1 MNEIISNNSLSK
13 SQEDFILSFNN
24 FLSDD
29 TKKAFILNGYAGTGK
44 TYIISQVI
52 NYLNNHEWFI
62 QFLTPTG
69 RSAKVAN
76 EQLKNNNIKAKT
88 IHRGIYHSS
97 GDIYYCDNQFCSY
110 EKYIS
115 AQNSSEYMDIK
126 KLICPICSKKTEK
139 DVKLFKKRSF
149 ELQSVDNIW
158 SDGNFIDIS
167 QKKKIIFVDES
178 SMVSNSENFSEVSF
192 GSGKILNDLIEY
204 SNIQTN
210 ANNKI
215 VFIGDT
221 AQLTPIDMSF
231 SPALSPKYL
240 ENNFD
245 INSNISNLTEVF
257 RQEKES
263 GILNNAT
270 RFRNYIS
277 DKQFLDLSFKT
288 ENFEDLEDLEDNII
302 ERFSTLYNNQDLDSC
317 VLITHSTKNT
327 NFYNTEIRKKIFNV
341 DEDIKLLNGER
352 LICVENNYFNEIFNG
367 EFITITSLGSFSERT
382 RNIRPTEQ
390 EKREYI
396 EQNGIDSKSA
406 DKIEKI
412 PVKLTFQ
419 KATIQYFDNSGKI
432 NEKDIVLNLSILN
445 SNDRALNR
453 LTRRAMYVD
462 LLIRLN
468 KKSLNKDDFSDPE
481 FSSLVVKYGYSIV
494 CHKAQGGEWNNVMID
509 FSTHDT
515 LNKNTEDYFR
525 WCYTAITRARQ
536 KNFFINTPES
546 VNKEE
551 IDKIKELQRVLDSF

>member
-24 FLSDD
+24 FVSNDN
-29 TKKAFILNGYAGTGK
+29 KQAFILNGYAGTGK
-44 TYIISQVI
+44 TFITSQII
-52 NYLNNHEWFI
+52 NYLYEQDWRI
-62 QFLTPTG
+62 YFLTPTG

-76 EQLKNNNIKAKT
+76 DQLKNDGVKATT
-88 IHRGIYHSS
+88 IHRGIYFSS
-97 GDIYYCDNQFCSY
+97 NDIFFCGKDFCSFENFEGDGSGY
-110 EKYIS
+110 FIDK
-115 AQNSSEYMDIK
+115 QNP
-126 KLICPICSKKTEK
+126 ICPICKENSDKK
-139 DVKLFKKRSF
+139 VKLFKKRRF
-149 ELQSVDNIW
+149 ELKNVDIEKIE
-158 SDGNFIDIS
+158 DGTRDIS
-167 QKKKIIFVDES
+167 RFKKLIFVDES
-178 SMVSNSENFSEVSF
+178 SMVSNQKNISEVSF
-192 GSGKILNDLIEY
+192 GSGKILNDLIEF

-210 ANNKI
+210 SNNKI

-240 ENNFD
+240 EKNFD
-245 INSNISNLTEVF
+245 IISNISNLTEVF

-263 GILNNAT
+263 GILDNAT

-288 ENFEDLEDLEDNII
+288 ENFEDLENIEDNVI

-327 NFYNTEIRKKIFNV
+327 NFYNAEIRKKIFNI

-367 EFITITSLGSFSERT
+367 EFITITSLGSFFERT

-406 DKIEKI
+406 DKIQEI

-432 NEKDIVLNLSILN
+432 NEKEIVLNLSILN

-468 KKSLNKDDFSDPE
+468 KKSLKIDDFSDSE
-481 FSSLVVKYGYSIV
+481 YSSLVVKYGYSIV

-536 KNFFINTPES
+536 KNYFINTPES

-551 IDKIKELQRVLDSF
+551 IDKIKELQRMLDSY

>member
-432 NEKDIVLNLSILN
+432 NEKEIVLNLSILN

>member
-1 MNEIISNNSLSK
+1 MNEIITNNTLSK
-13 SQEDFILSFNN
+13 SQEDFILSFND
-24 FLSDD
+24 FVSDD
-29 TKKAFILNGYAGTGK
+29 SRQAFILNGYAGTGK
-44 TYIISQVI
+44 TFITSQII
-52 NYLNNHEWFI
+52 NFLNKQGWLI
-62 QFLTPTG
+62 YFLTPTG

-76 EQLKNNNIKAKT
+76 DQLKNDGVKAKT
-88 IHRGIYHSS
+88 IHRGIYYSS
-97 GDIYYCDNQFCSY
+97 DDIFFCGKESCPF
-110 EKYIS
+110 KYIKGEN
-115 AQNSSEYMDIK
+115 NSYFINEK
-126 KLICPICSKKTEK
+126 KPICPICQENSDKKAN
-139 DVKLFKKRSF
+139 LFKKRRF
-149 ELQSVDNIW
+149 ELKNI
-158 SDGNFIDIS
+158 DEEKTENGIKNIS
-167 QKKKIIFVDES
+167 NKKKIIFVDES
-178 SMVSNSENFSEVSF
+178 SMVSNQENFSEVSF
-192 GSGKILNDLIEY
+192 GTGKILNDLIEF

-245 INSNISNLTEVF
+245 IDSNISNLTEVF
-257 RQEKES
+257 RQESES
-263 GILNNAT
+263 GILDNAT

-288 ENFEDLEDLEDNII
+288 ENFEDLENIEDNVI
-302 ERFSTLYNNQDLDSC
+302 ERFSTLYNNQDLESC
-317 VLITHSTKNT
+317 VLITHSTKKT
-327 NFYNTEIRKKIFNV
+327 NLYNKEIRKMIFNI
-341 DEDIKLLNGER
+341 EDDMKLLNGER
-352 LICVENNYFNEIFNG
+352 LICVENNYMNEIFNG
-367 EFITITSLGSFSERT
+367 EFITISSLGKFRQRI

-396 EQNGIDSKSA
+396 EQNGIDSNSA
-406 DKIEKI
+406 NEIEKI

-419 KATIQYFDNSGKI
+419 DATIQYFDNSGKKK
-432 NEKDIVLNLSILN
+432 ELDIVLNLSILN

-468 KKSLNKDDFSDPE
+468 KKSLNKEDFSDPE
-481 FSSLVVKYGYSIV
+481 FSSLVIKYGYSIV

-546 VNKEE
+546 INNEE
-551 IDKIKELQRVLDSF
+551 IDKIKELQRVFDSF